1 MKQSKKFSF
10 IMLTIV
16 IMLLVSACG
25 NSNTASSTTTK
36 KEITIGYI
44 PWDEAVAVTFLW
56 KELLEEKGYKVK
68 AVQSDVAPLFSG
80 VAQGNIDLFLDIWMP
95 TTHSSYMKRFGKQ
108 VDVLGTWYDQ
118 ADSGL
123 AVPDYVDAQSL
134 ADLKNK
140 KDEFNGKI
148 ISIEPGSG
156 INGLTKDHA
165 MPSYGLTDWNLVES
179 STAAMLS
186 ELDKAIANK
195 ESIVVT
201 LWRPHWAF
209 EKYNLRYLK
218 DPKNT
223 MNPTGPEKIQSISKK
238 SFKEDYPEAAK
249 WLKDFSISADQLA
262 SLESE
267 INSAKDETK
276 GVKNW
281 ISKNKKVTESWVK

>member
-1 MKQSKKFSF
+1 
-10 IMLTIV
+10 L
-16 IMLLVSACG
+16 
-25 NSNTASSTTTK
+25 
-36 KEITIGYI
+36 
-44 PWDEAVAVTFLW
+44 
-56 KELLEEKGYKVK
+56 
-68 AVQSDVAPLFSG
+68 DV
-80 VAQGNIDLFLDIWMP
+80 WMP

-195 ESIVVT
+195 EPIVVT

-238 SFKEDYPEAAK
+238 AFKEDYPEAAK

-281 ISKNKKVTESWVK
+281 ISKNKKVAGSWVK

>member
-1 MKQSKKFSF
+1 
-10 IMLTIV
+10 MLTIV
-16 IMLLVSACG
+16 VMLLVSACG
-25 NSNTASSTTTK
+25 NRNTASGTTTK

-80 VAQGNIDLFLDIWMP
+80 VAQGNIDLFLDVWMP

-123 AVPDYVDAQSL
+123 AVPDYVDAQSIG
-134 ADLKNK
+134 DLKNK
-140 KDEFNGKI
+140 KGEFNGKI

-195 ESIVVT
+195 EPIVVT

-218 DPKNT
+218 DSKNT

-238 SFKEDYPEAAK
+238 AFKEDYPEAAK

>member
-1 MKQSKKFSF
+1 MKHSKKISF

-16 IMLLVSACG
+16 VMLLVSACG
-25 NSNTASSTTTK
+25 NRNTASGTTTK

-80 VAQGNIDLFLDIWMP
+80 VAQGNIDLFLDVWMP

-123 AVPDYVDAQSL
+123 AVPDYVDAQSIG
-134 ADLKNK
+134 DLKNK
-140 KDEFNGKI
+140 KGEFNGKI

-195 ESIVVT
+195 EPIVVT

-218 DPKNT
+218 DSKNT

-238 SFKEDYPEAAK
+238 AFKEDYPEAAK

>member
-1 MKQSKKFSF
+1 MKQSKKVSF

-80 VAQGNIDLFLDIWMP
+80 VAQGNIDLFLDVWMP
-95 TTHSSYMKRFGKQ
+95 TTHSSYMERFGKQ

-123 AVPDYVDAQSL
+123 AVPDYVDVQSI

-140 KDEFNGKI
+140 KDEFNEKI

-165 MPSYGLTDWNLVES
+165 MPSYGLTDWSLVES

-186 ELDKAIANK
+186 ELDKAIAN
-195 ESIVVT
+195 EEPIVVT

-238 SFKEDYPEAAK
+238 AFKEDYPEAAK

-281 ISKNKKVTESWVK
+281 ISKNKKVAGSWVK

>member
-16 IMLLVSACG
+16 IILLVSACG

-56 KELLEEKGYKVK
+56 KELLEGKGYKVK

-80 VAQGNIDLFLDIWMP
+80 VAQGNIDLFLDVWMP

-134 ADLKNK
+134 AGLKNK

-148 ISIEPGSG
+148 ISIEAGSG

-195 ESIVVT
+195 EPIVVT

-218 DPKNT
+218 DPKHT

-238 SFKEDYPEAAK
+238 TFKEDYPEAAK